1 MKNISAW
8 AIRHPITPIVLF
20 VVLFFLGVV
29 AFIRLPINLQP
40 DISFPLVS
48 VEISEPG
55 AAPTEMETQIAQ
67 KVEGSISSI
76 GNVRNITTFITE
88 GLVHVELE
96 FQIGTPIDRA
106 VTDVRD
112 AIAKVR
118 NDLPQGIM
126 EPLVQRINVD
136 GGAIAYYAVTTTS
149 LTPVELSWF
158 IDNTVTKRLLG
169 VPGVAQVMRS
179 GGVSREIRVELD
191 PARLQALGLTAY
203 EVNEQLRA
211 LNLDAAGGRAQVGG
225 GEQAIRV
232 LGGAKTADALADTQ
246 IIANGGRSFRLR
258 EIADVHDGVAEVR
271 SIARLNGRP
280 ATAFGIFKAK
290 GSSDVS
296 VFKAARA
303 ELDKILAETPA
314 VKMTLTFTKVEHT
327 LRTYDSSLS
336 ALIEGSVLAV
346 VVVWF
351 FLRNWR
357 ATLISALAIPL
368 SAVPTFAFM
377 QWMDFTLNQITL
389 LALSL
394 VAGVLVDDAIVE
406 IENIVRHMRMGKS
419 AYQAAMDAAD
429 EIGLAVVATSFTII
443 AVFLPVSF
451 MGGLSG
457 QFFRQFGLTVAVAVF
472 ISLLVAR
479 LITPVLAAYAL
490 RRDAMD
496 MTLHA
501 DGPIMARYMS
511 VLRWCVDN
519 RWKTIAGGA
528 AFFVLSIGIMTII
541 PQAFLPPE
549 DFASSALD
557 LELPPGGSL
566 EDTSRVSAAATALL
580 RKSPE
585 VRDVIE
591 FVGSDDGEVR
601 IANLYISLVPSSER
615 KLSQKEWEQSMVPIL
630 NQVPDGQLNFSN
642 GGGGRDVEFFLVG
655 DDSPLVE
662 KTGHRL
668 IAEMQKLSEIRDPR
682 IKGDLPRPEI
692 VVKPRLDVAAQL
704 GVSVQSISQTIR
716 IATLGDLPQNGAKF
730 SLTDRQIPIRVS
742 LTESARRDL
751 PTLENLPVPTASGA
765 TVPLKSVA
773 DLSFGQG
780 PSAVRRYNQ
789 SRRLRIGADLSTG
802 VQLGTAIDKINALPT
817 LKNLPQGVRMVK
829 TGDTEFFQEM
839 MQNFALAIGAGVLMV
854 LAVLVLLF
862 ARLFQPIT
870 ILSALP
876 LSLGGAALALLLT
889 NRPFSISVVIG
900 YLMLMGIVAKNSI
913 LLVDFAIEEMRAGKS
928 RLEAIMESGHKRARP
943 IVMTTVAMVAGML
956 PVAMGFAGDS
966 DFRSPM
972 AIAVI
977 GGLTTSTLLTLII
990 VPAVFTVFDDLERWL
1005 APKAGKL
1012 LAEPVGTPAGRLG
1025 GPVPGGPIA
1034 LGPTSAGILPSSP
1047 MAAGEGSGEP
1057 M

>member
-1 MKNISAW
+1 MNNMSAW

-29 AFIRLPINLQP
+29 AFIRLPINLMP
-40 DISFPLVS
+40 DIAFPIVS
-48 VEISEPG
+48 VTITQPG

-67 KVEGSISSI
+67 KVEGSIASI
-76 GNVRNITTFITE
+76 GNVRNITTYIIE
-88 GLVHVELE
+88 GSVNIFLE

-112 AIAKVR
+112 AVAKVR

-126 EPLVQRINVD
+126 EPLVQRQNVD
-136 GGAIAYYAVTTTS
+136 GGAFAYYAVTTTS
-149 LTPVELSWF
+149 FTPEQLSWF
-158 IDNTVTKRLLG
+158 IDNSVTKRLLA
-169 VPGVAQVMRS
+169 VPGVAQVTRS
-179 GGVSREIRVELD
+179 GGVSREVRVELD
-191 PARLQALGLTAY
+191 PGRLQALGLTAF

-232 LGGAKTADALADTQ
+232 LGGAKTAHDLGDTQ
-246 IIANGGRSFRLR
+246 IIARGGRFFRLR
-258 EIADVHDGVAEVR
+258 EIADVHDGIEEVR

-280 ATAFGIFKAK
+280 ATTFGIFKAK
-290 GSSDVS
+290 GASDVS
-296 VFKAARA
+296 VFRAAQA
-303 ELDKILAETPA
+303 ELEKIQTETPA
-314 VKMTLTFTKVEHT
+314 ARITLVNTTVDHT
-327 LRTYDSSLS
+327 LRTYHSSLES
-336 ALIEGSVLAV
+336 LTEGSVLAV

-357 ATLISALAIPL
+357 ATVISALAIPL

-377 QWMDFTLNQITL
+377 QWMDFTLNQISL

-419 AYQAAMDAAD
+419 GFQAALDASD

-451 MGGLSG
+451 MGGVTG
-457 QFFRQFGLTVAVAVF
+457 QYFRQFGLTVAVAVF

-479 LITPVLAAYAL
+479 LITPVLAAYSL
-490 RRDAMD
+490 RRDITHSAE
-496 MTLHA
+496 HG
-501 DGPIMARYMS
+501 DGPIMHRYMM
-511 VLRWCVDN
+511 LLGWCVAN

-528 AFFVLSIGIMTII
+528 AFFALSIVALTII
-541 PQAFLPPE
+541 PQAFMPPE
-549 DFASSALD
+549 DFASSQLS
-557 LELPPGGSL
+557 LEVPPGGTL
-566 EDTSRVSAAATALL
+566 EDTARVSAAAAALL
-580 RKSPE
+580 RKSPV
-585 VRDVIE
+585 VRDVVE
-591 FVGSDDGEVR
+591 FVGGDDGEIR
-601 IANLYISLVPSSER
+601 TANIYISLVPRAER
-615 KLSQKEWEQSMVPIL
+615 KISQKEWEQAMMPIL
-630 NQVPDGQLNFSN
+630 NQVPDGHLNFSE
-642 GGGGRDVEFFLVG
+642 GGGGRDLQLYLTG
-655 DDSPLVE
+655 DDPPLVE
-662 KTGHRL
+662 KTGRQV
-668 IAEMQKLSEIRDPR
+668 ITEMKGLSEIRDPR
-682 IKGDLPRPEI
+682 IRGDLPRPEI

-704 GVSVQSISQTIR
+704 GVSVESISQTIR

-730 SLTDRQIPIRVS
+730 SLSDRQIPIRVS
-742 LTESARRDL
+742 LTENARRDL
-751 PTLENLPVPTASGA
+751 ATLENLPVPTVSGA
-765 TVPLKSVA
+765 AVPLKSVA

-789 SRRLRIGADLSTG
+789 SRRVFIEADLSPG
-802 VQLGTAIDKINALPT
+802 VELGSATKKIYSLPT
-817 LKNLPQGVRMVK
+817 MVHLPQGVHLVK
-829 TGDTEFFQEM
+829 TGNTEYFQEM

-889 NRPFSISVVIG
+889 NRPFSIAVVIG
-900 YLMLMGIVAKNSI
+900 FLMLMGIVAKNSI
-913 LLVDFAIEEMRAGKS
+913 LLVDFAIEEMRAGKP
-928 RLEAIMESGHKRARP
+928 RLQAILESGHKRARP

-956 PVAMGFAGDS
+956 PVAIGLGGDS

-977 GGLTTSTLLTLII
+977 GGLITSTLLTLVI

-1012 LAEPVGTPAGRLG
+1012 LAEPVGTLEGRPG
-1025 GPVPGGPIA
+1025 MGASGPKS
-1034 LGPTSAGILPSSP
+1034 LGPSGGMLPANTLIAGD
-1047 MAAGEGSGEP
+1047 SGADGV
-1057 M
+1057 